1 MTMER
6 MEIHGRCGMVIAYAT
21 LIKEAA
27 VAQIRRRYGTI
38 LGDVI
43 GSR

>member
-1 MTMER
+1 VR
-6 MEIHGRCGMVIAYAT
+6 AIAYARV
-21 LIKEAA
+21 IEDEA
-27 VAQIRRRYGTI
+27 VAQIRRMYGMI